1 MRTCQGNKKT
11 VRYREKLVPL
21 ILGNRGD
28 NPRVRVMQRS
38 TNRRGK
44 GATGAA
50 SEGGIMKGQ
59 KEKYRTVKPRIVT
72 VHH

>member
-1 MRTCQGNKKT
+1 M
-11 VRYREKLVPL
+11 

-38 TNRRGK
+38 TNRRGE

-50 SEGGIMKGQ
+50 SEGEIMKRV
-59 KEKYRTVKPRIVT
+59 KKKKNTRTVKPRIVT
-72 VHH
+72 